1 MRYLQLKIQ
10 HPILSS
16 SLTQEMYDLI
26 LEENLLI
33 HISKVKFL
41 RILLIVHNHKNNTL
55 KYQII
60 PISIL
65 IAKENDLHSN
75 S

>member
-1 MRYLQLKIQ
+1 
-10 HPILSS
+10 
-16 SLTQEMYDLI
+16 MYDLI
-26 LEENLLI
+26 LEENLLF
-33 HISKVKFL
+33 HISMVKFL
-41 RILLIVHNHKNNTL
+41 RILLIIQNHKNNTL

>member
-1 MRYLQLKIQ
+1 
-10 HPILSS
+10 
-16 SLTQEMYDLI
+16 MYDLI

-33 HISKVKFL
+33 HISMVKFL
-41 RILLIVHNHKNNTL
+41 RILLIIHNHKNNTL

>member
-33 HISKVKFL
+33 HISMVKFL
-41 RILLIVHNHKNNTL
+41 RILLIIHNHKNNTL